1 MMTHSGTHIQIPLD
15 IPNVNVLQCEIL
27 SNGQL
32 LIRVESA
39 VETVSCGLCQC
50 ELRATFGHGQEI
62 RLRHLSILGLETY
75 ICLRPR
81 RGRCLSCE
89 TKPTTSQVLDWY
101 EQRSPHTKAYEQ
113 YLLKQLVNSTIED
126 VSLRE
131 NIGYEALVGVLNRQV
146 DTQVN
151 WADIEDLGTI
161 GIDEVSL
168 SKGRKSYAAVI
179 SARQQNGQV
188 RVLAVL
194 PDRKKRV

>member
-1 MMTHSGTHIQIPLD
+1 MVLHSGTHIQIPLD
-15 IPNVNVLQCEIL
+15 IPNVKMLQSEIL
-27 SNGQL
+27 ASGQL
-32 LIRVESA
+32 LISVESA
-39 VETVSCGLCQC
+39 VETVMCGLCQR
-50 ELRATFGHGQEI
+50 EVRATFGHGQEI
-62 RLRHLSILGLETY
+62 RLRHLSILGLETF

-81 RGRCLSCE
+81 RGRCTSCE
-89 TKPTTSQVLDWY
+89 TMPTTNQVLDWY

-146 DTQVN
+146 DTEIN
-151 WADIEDLGTI
+151 WDEIEDLGTI
-161 GIDEVSL
+161 GIDEVAL
-168 SKGRKSYAAVI
+168 SKGRKSYAAII
-179 SARQQNGQV
+179 SARQKNGQV